1 MMKICL
7 FKFVFI
13 FIIGKLVVKSDGNVL
28 EILVKFIILCVFKL
42 KVFLLKLEIRKKL
55 YEYFYK
61 EFVNLNIKK

>member
-7 FKFVFI
+7 FKFALI
-13 FIIGKLVVKSDGNVL
+13 FTTGKLVVKSDGNAL
-28 EILVKFIILCVFKL
+28 EILVKIISCVSKL
-42 KVFLLKLEIRKKL
+42 KAFLSKLEIRKKS